1 MKSGEIQVI
10 KRRLRSSYITSLIS
24 ITLVLF
30 LLGLVGML
38 VLNARQLSVYVKENI
53 NLSVY
58 IKDHIKEAEMLRL
71 RKVIDSQPY
80 TKYTEFITK
89 DEAAKKFKEQLGEDF
104 VSFLGI
110 NPLQASIEVYLDA
123 AYANEDSIGRI
134 TQKLSKYE
142 QVSEVDYQPS
152 LVNTINRNIRNIS
165 IYILVFCAMI
175 FIVAVSLI
183 NNTVRL
189 SIYSRRFLINT
200 MQLVGATNSF
210 IRKPFLYRSI
220 LHGFYGAVF
229 ANGILILFLYW
240 INNQL
245 VEVANV
251 LDYKLIALLFLLVFI
266 VGILINIISTYFALN
281 KFLRLR
287 TNELYY

>member
-1 MKSGEIQVI
+1 
-10 KRRLRSSYITSLIS
+10 
-24 ITLVLF
+24 
-30 LLGLVGML
+30 ML